1 MNKSIYR
8 KLALTN
14 IKNNRR
20 TYVPYL
26 LTCIVTVMMFYII
39 YALTLNQGLKGVPG
53 EVTFRMMLDIG
64 ISIVAIFSVIFL
76 FYTNSFL
83 IKQRKKEIGIYNVL
97 GLGKRHIAKMLGFEM
112 LITVAVSFAGGLIG
126 GILFGKLVFLIL
138 LRILHFD
145 VGMKFAIEPDALI
158 GTMLLFGCIFGAC
171 LLYNLFQIRLSNPI
185 ELLHGGNVG
194 EREPKTKVLLTII
207 GVLTLGGGY
216 YIALS
221 AEKPMEVIGLFFIAV
236 VLVIIGTYALFTAGS
251 IAVLKLM
258 RKNKKYYYQA
268 KHFTSVSGMMYRM
281 KQNAAGL
288 ANICILSTMV
298 LVMISST
305 VAMYMGME
313 DILDTRFPRECIVE
327 AYEPTTENIEFVN
340 QKLDE
345 IFQKHHV
352 TTKNEVKYS
361 YTGTPVVRNGNE
373 LTYDQTKINA
383 HSDYGT
389 VYLITEEEY
398 NQLEGKHVTLKNNQ
412 VLTYGTK
419 DQFEDKNI
427 LLNGK
432 TYENTKVVMRTVDQD
447 TQSIMSGYYIVMADQ
462 NEIDAFV
469 GENKEYVTT
478 AYYHAVD
485 LQGKKAD
492 KLKALQEVQ
501 DQVKSNEKSIQ
512 TEIRELSKDDFY
524 SLYGAFFF
532 LGIFFGIL
540 FLMATVLIIY
550 YKQISEGY
558 SDRER
563 FEIMR
568 QVGMSQRE
576 VKQSIRSQVL
586 SVFFLPL
593 IVAVIHIAVAF
604 KVITKLLAAL
614 NLTNVPL
621 IFGSTAVTV
630 VVFAVFYGIVYGITT
645 KEYYRIVK

>member
-398 NQLEGKHVTLKNNQ
+398 NQLEGKHVTLKDNQ

-432 TYENTKVVMRTVDQD
+432 TYENTKVFMRTVDQD

-524 SLYGAFFF
+524 PLYGAFFF

-568 QVGMSQRE
+568 KVGMSQRE

>member
-126 GILFGKLVFLIL
+126 GILFGKLVFLML

-158 GTMLLFGCIFGAC
+158 GTILLFGCIFGAC

-185 ELLHGGNVG
+185 ELLRGGNVG
-194 EREPKTKVLLTII
+194 EREPKTKVLLTTI

-327 AYEPTTENIEFVN
+327 AYEPTAENIEFVN

-361 YTGTPVVRNGNE
+361 YTGIPVVRNGNE

-398 NQLEGKHVTLKNNQ
+398 NQLEGKHVTLKDNQ

-432 TYENTKVVMRTVDQD
+432 TYENTKVFMRTVDQD

-568 QVGMSQRE
+568 KVGMSQRE

>member
-327 AYEPTTENIEFVN
+327 AYEPTAENIEFVN

-398 NQLEGKHVTLKNNQ
+398 NQLEGKHVTLKDNQ

-432 TYENTKVVMRTVDQD
+432 TYENTKVFMRTVDQD

-492 KLKALQEVQ
+492 KIKALQEVQ

-568 QVGMSQRE
+568 KVGMSQRE

>member
-126 GILFGKLVFLIL
+126 GILFGKLVFLML

-158 GTMLLFGCIFGAC
+158 GTILLFGCIFGAC

-185 ELLHGGNVG
+185 ELLRGGNVG
-194 EREPKTKVLLTII
+194 EREPKTKVLLTTI

-327 AYEPTTENIEFVN
+327 AYEPTAENIEFVN

-361 YTGTPVVRNGNE
+361 YTGIPVVRNGNE

-398 NQLEGKHVTLKNNQ
+398 NQLEGKHVTLKDNQ

-432 TYENTKVVMRTVDQD
+432 TYENTKVFMRTVDQD

-512 TEIRELSKDDFY
+512 TESRELSKDDFY

-568 QVGMSQRE
+568 KVGMSQRE

>member
-126 GILFGKLVFLIL
+126 GILFGKLVFLML

-158 GTMLLFGCIFGAC
+158 GTILLFGCIFGAC

-185 ELLHGGNVG
+185 ELLRGGNVG
-194 EREPKTKVLLTII
+194 EREPKTKVLLTTI

-352 TTKNEVKYS
+352 TTKNEVEYS

-398 NQLEGKHVTLKNNQ
+398 NQLEGKHVTLKDNQ

-432 TYENTKVVMRTVDQD
+432 TYENTKVFMRTVDQD

-462 NEIDAFV
+462 SEIDAFV

-568 QVGMSQRE
+568 KVGMSQRE

>member
-126 GILFGKLVFLIL
+126 GILFGKLVFLML

-327 AYEPTTENIEFVN
+327 AYEPTAENIEFVN

-361 YTGTPVVRNGNE
+361 YTGIPVVRNGNE

-398 NQLEGKHVTLKNNQ
+398 NQLEGKHVTLKDNQ

-432 TYENTKVVMRTVDQD
+432 TYENTKVFMRTVDQD

-512 TEIRELSKDDFY
+512 TESRELSKDDFY

-568 QVGMSQRE
+568 KVGMSQRE

>member
-1 MNKSIYR
+1 
-8 KLALTN
+8 
-14 IKNNRR
+14 
-20 TYVPYL
+20 
-26 LTCIVTVMMFYII
+26 
-39 YALTLNQGLKGVPG
+39 
-53 EVTFRMMLDIG
+53 
-64 ISIVAIFSVIFL
+64 
-76 FYTNSFL
+76 
-83 IKQRKKEIGIYNVL
+83 
-97 GLGKRHIAKMLGFEM
+97 
-112 LITVAVSFAGGLIG
+112 
-126 GILFGKLVFLIL
+126 
-138 LRILHFD
+138 
-145 VGMKFAIEPDALI
+145 
-158 GTMLLFGCIFGAC
+158 
-171 LLYNLFQIRLSNPI
+171 
-185 ELLHGGNVG
+185 
-194 EREPKTKVLLTII
+194 
-207 GVLTLGGGY
+207 
-216 YIALS
+216 
-221 AEKPMEVIGLFFIAV
+221 
-236 VLVIIGTYALFTAGS
+236 
-251 IAVLKLM
+251 
-258 RKNKKYYYQA
+258 
-268 KHFTSVSGMMYRM
+268 MMYRM

-352 TTKNEVKYS
+352 TTKNEVEYS

-398 NQLEGKHVTLKNNQ
+398 NQLEGKHVTLRDNQ

-432 TYENTKVVMRTVDQD
+432 TYENTKVFMRTVDQD

-568 QVGMSQRE
+568 KVGMSQRE

>member
-126 GILFGKLVFLIL
+126 GILFGKLVFLML

-158 GTMLLFGCIFGAC
+158 GTILLFGCIFGAC

-185 ELLHGGNVG
+185 ELLRGGNVG
-194 EREPKTKVLLTII
+194 EREPKTKVLLTTI

-327 AYEPTTENIEFVN
+327 AYEPTAENIEFVN

-361 YTGTPVVRNGNE
+361 YTGIPVVRNGNE

-398 NQLEGKHVTLKNNQ
+398 NQLEGKHVTLKDNQ

-432 TYENTKVVMRTVDQD
+432 IYENTKVFMRTVDQD

-568 QVGMSQRE
+568 KVGMSQRE

>member
-126 GILFGKLVFLIL
+126 GILFGKLVFLML

-158 GTMLLFGCIFGAC
+158 GTILLFGCIFGAC

-185 ELLHGGNVG
+185 ELLRGGNVG
-194 EREPKTKVLLTII
+194 EREPKTKVLLTTI

-216 YIALS
+216 YIAVS

-340 QKLDE
+340 LKLDE

-352 TTKNEVKYS
+352 TTKNEVEYS

-398 NQLEGKHVTLKNNQ
+398 NQLEGKHVTLKDNQ

-432 TYENTKVVMRTVDQD
+432 TYENTKVFMRTVDQD

-512 TEIRELSKDDFY
+512 TESRELSKDDFY

-568 QVGMSQRE
+568 KVGMSQRE

-586 SVFFLPL
+586 CVFFLPL

>member
-126 GILFGKLVFLIL
+126 GILFGKLVFLML

-158 GTMLLFGCIFGAC
+158 GTILLFGCIFGAC

-185 ELLHGGNVG
+185 ELLRGGNVG
-194 EREPKTKVLLTII
+194 EREPKTKVLLTTI

-352 TTKNEVKYS
+352 TTKNEVEYS

-398 NQLEGKHVTLKNNQ
+398 NQLEGKHVTLKDNQ

-432 TYENTKVVMRTVDQD
+432 TYENTKVFMRTVDQD

-462 NEIDAFV
+462 SEIDAFV

-568 QVGMSQRE
+568 KVGMSQRE

-621 IFGSTAVTV
+621 ILGSTAVTV

>member
-340 QKLDE
+340 QK
-345 IFQKHHV
+345 V
-352 TTKNEVKYS
+352 
-361 YTGTPVVRNGNE
+361 
-373 LTYDQTKINA
+373 
-383 HSDYGT
+383 
-389 VYLITEEEY
+389 
-398 NQLEGKHVTLKNNQ
+398 
-412 VLTYGTK
+412 
-419 DQFEDKNI
+419 
-427 LLNGK
+427 
-432 TYENTKVVMRTVDQD
+432 
-447 TQSIMSGYYIVMADQ
+447 
-462 NEIDAFV
+462 
-469 GENKEYVTT
+469 
-478 AYYHAVD
+478 
-485 LQGKKAD
+485 
-492 KLKALQEVQ
+492 
-501 DQVKSNEKSIQ
+501 
-512 TEIRELSKDDFY
+512 
-524 SLYGAFFF
+524 
-532 LGIFFGIL
+532 
-540 FLMATVLIIY
+540 
-550 YKQISEGY
+550 
-558 SDRER
+558 
-563 FEIMR
+563 
-568 QVGMSQRE
+568 
-576 VKQSIRSQVL
+576 
-586 SVFFLPL
+586 
-593 IVAVIHIAVAF
+593 
-604 KVITKLLAAL
+604 
-614 NLTNVPL
+614 
-621 IFGSTAVTV
+621 
-630 VVFAVFYGIVYGITT
+630 
-645 KEYYRIVK
+645 

>member
-398 NQLEGKHVTLKNNQ
+398 NQLEGKHVTLKDNQ

-432 TYENTKVVMRTVDQD
+432 TYENTKVFMRTVDQD

-492 KLKALQEVQ
+492 KIKALQEVQ

-568 QVGMSQRE
+568 KVGMSQRE

>member
-432 TYENTKVVMRTVDQD
+432 TYENTKVFMRTVDQD

-568 QVGMSQRE
+568 KVGMSQRE

>member
-138 LRILHFD
+138 LIILHFD

-398 NQLEGKHVTLKNNQ
+398 NQLEGKHVTLKDNQ

-432 TYENTKVVMRTVDQD
+432 TYENTKVFMRTVDQD

-568 QVGMSQRE
+568 KVGMSQRE

>member
-126 GILFGKLVFLIL
+126 GILFGKLVFLML

-158 GTMLLFGCIFGAC
+158 GTILLFGCIFGAC
-171 LLYNLFQIRLSNPI
+171 LLYNLFQMRLSNPI
-185 ELLHGGNVG
+185 ELLRGGNVG
-194 EREPKTKVLLTII
+194 EREPKTKVLLTTI

-352 TTKNEVKYS
+352 TTKNEVEYS

-373 LTYDQTKINA
+373 LTYDQTKLNA

-398 NQLEGKHVTLKNNQ
+398 NQLEGKHVTLKDNQ

-432 TYENTKVVMRTVDQD
+432 TYENTKVFMRTVDQD

-568 QVGMSQRE
+568 KVGMSQRE

>member
-327 AYEPTTENIEFVN
+327 AYEPTAENIEFVN

-432 TYENTKVVMRTVDQD
+432 TYENTKVFMRTVDQD

-568 QVGMSQRE
+568 KVGMSQRE

>member
-398 NQLEGKHVTLKNNQ
+398 NQLEGKHVTLKDNQ

-432 TYENTKVVMRTVDQD
+432 TYENTKVFMRTVDQD

-568 QVGMSQRE
+568 KVGMSQRE

>member
-112 LITVAVSFAGGLIG
+112 LITVVVSFAGGLIG

-327 AYEPTTENIEFVN
+327 AYEPTAENIEFVN

-361 YTGTPVVRNGNE
+361 YTGIPVVRNGNE

-398 NQLEGKHVTLKNNQ
+398 NQLEGKHVTLKDNQ

-427 LLNGK
+427 LLNRK
-432 TYENTKVVMRTVDQD
+432 TYENTKVFMRTVDQD

-524 SLYGAFFF
+524 SFYGAFFF

-568 QVGMSQRE
+568 KVGMSQRE

-604 KVITKLLAAL
+604 KVITKLLVAL